1 MIQDTLSTQYSVL
14 TPRYTDFVMVWHG
27 STYIVPQ
34 DRSFQGTLYFF
45 GQVDSVPRGLA
56 VLKWAGE
63 KMNFEYKLRSLLA
76 WVQYKCNFLICLL
89 VYAIFA
95 FS

>member
-1 MIQDTLSTQYSVL
+1 
-14 TPRYTDFVMVWHG
+14 MVWHG

-56 VLKWAGE
+56 VVGKDLC
-63 KMNFEYKLRSLLA
+63 SI
-76 WVQYKCNFLICLL
+76 VQTFITLE
-89 VYAIFA
+89 A
-95 FS
+95 F

>member
-1 MIQDTLSTQYSVL
+1 
-14 TPRYTDFVMVWHG
+14 MVWHG

-56 VLKWAGE
+56 VMITRDFGSNPKVNKINETLDVLKGSVSKLKLWSFQNESKVIARKK
-63 KMNFEYKLRSLLA
+63 KM
-76 WVQYKCNFLICLL
+76 LI
-89 VYAIFA
+89 
-95 FS
+95 